1 MKYKDIKMFTQRCEE
16 HPDHQTGMIT
26 YGMIEQRLKEEIDEL
41 REYIEQRKWVGL
53 TEEEVEA
60 IGKDDKVL
68 LAQFHTSVK
77 AIDEMKDP
85 TAQIM
90 KLVIRQQGFNFAKA
104 IEAKLR
110 EKNGC

>member
-1 MKYKDIKMFTQRCEE
+1 MKPWSVEECESYAKQLRNKTRANTAE
-16 HPDHQTGMIT
+16 HAAQA
-26 YGMIEQRLKEEIDEL
+26 IEYLLGLLK
-41 REYIEQRKWVGL
+41 REWVGL

-77 AIDEMKDP
+77 AIDQMKDP

-90 KLVIRQQGFNFAKA
+90 KLVIRQQAFNFAKA
-104 IEAKLR
+104 IEAALR
-110 EKNGC
+110 EKNGG

>member
-1 MKYKDIKMFTQRCEE
+1 MKPWSVEECESYAKQLRNKTRANTAE
-16 HPDHQTGMIT
+16 HAAQA
-26 YGMIEQRLKEEIDEL
+26 IEYLLGLLK
-41 REYIEQRKWVGL
+41 REWVGL

-85 TAQIM
+85 AAQIM
-90 KLVIRQQGFNFAKA
+90 NLVIRQQGFNFAKA
-104 IEAKLR
+104 IEAALR
-110 EKNGC
+110 EKNGG